1 MSYIFSRNT
10 VVVYTAVLFF
20 SLLILSSCKE
30 PLIKDSS
37 LVSGQD
43 DLLNLS
49 SLDTFTIYS
58 KTIAEY
64 PYPTNG
70 VNYGILGVMDDPI
83 FGKTTCGFY
92 AQYRLFKTSIDRGA
106 NLTIDSVVLSLVLD
120 GKYGSNNKPI
130 NIIAYEMLEDMS
142 TLRTYNTNESFFVK
156 GTPLGVANNVVP
168 NLNDSVK
175 VVGVNKAPQIR
186 IRLSNSLGTRILG
199 ADSATLSNND
209 PNFLNFFK
217 GIFVTASGS
226 GNGVSY
232 CNLLSSKFT
241 IYYHNDTNDSLQ
253 FDVGIGNIF
262 AKSNSFTHATTSIA
276 QRGANSL
283 SNTDSIVYAQSGA
296 GSRIKLTIPF
306 LANIS
311 PKIIINKAE
320 IIVTKWNDDATGSD
334 SIYPMPSIL
343 SMKAI
348 TATGG
353 TEELANNTIEK
364 AGLATS
370 KSFTENGR
378 NYTRYSFNISQRM
391 QSLVKNPSLNYGFY
405 ITTSGA
411 ARAERLVLAN
421 YPNDKS
427 SKILLKITYSKVD

>member
-1 MSYIFSRNT
+1 MT
-10 VVVYTAVLFF
+10 
-20 SLLILSSCKE
+20 
-30 PLIKDSS
+30 
-37 LVSGQD
+37 SG
-43 DLLNLS
+43 
-49 SLDTFTIYS
+49 T
-58 KTIAEY
+58 
-64 PYPTNG
+64 
-70 VNYGILGVMDDPI
+70 NYGVLGVMDDPI

-92 AQYRLFKTSIDRGA
+92 AQYRLFKTAVDRGL
-106 NLTIDSVVLSLVLD
+106 NPIVDSVVLSLVLD

-142 TLRTYNTNESFFVK
+142 PLRIYNTNESFFVK
-156 GTPLGVANNVVP
+156 GTPLGAVYNVIP

-186 IRLSNSLGTRILG
+186 VKLSNSVGSRILG
-199 ADSATLSNND
+199 ADSATLATND
-209 PNFLNFFK
+209 PNFIDFFK

-232 CNLLSSKFT
+232 CSLLNSKFT
-241 IYYHNDTNDSLQ
+241 IYYHNDSKDSLE
-253 FDVGIGNIF
+253 FEVGIGNSS
-262 AKSNSFTHATTSIA
+262 ARCNSFTHATTSTA
-276 QRGANSL
+276 QRAANSL
-283 SNTDSIVYAQSGA
+283 LTSDSIVYAQSGA

-306 LANIS
+306 LANI
-311 PKIIINKAE
+311 PQNIIINKAE
-320 IIVTKWNDDATGSD
+320 IIVTKWIDDATGSD
-334 SIYPMPSIL
+334 TIYTMPSIL

-353 TEELANNTIEK
+353 IEELANNSIEK

-370 KSFTENGR
+370 KSYTENGR
-378 NYTRYSFNISQRM
+378 NYVRYSFNISQRM
-391 QSLVKNPSLNYGFY
+391 QNIIKNPSLNYGFY

-427 SKILLKITYSKVD
+427 SKILLKLTYSKVD